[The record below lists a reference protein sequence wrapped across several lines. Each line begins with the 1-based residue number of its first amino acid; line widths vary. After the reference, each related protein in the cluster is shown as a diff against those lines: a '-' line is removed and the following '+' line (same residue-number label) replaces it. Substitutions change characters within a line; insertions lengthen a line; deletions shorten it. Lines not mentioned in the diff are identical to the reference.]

1 MGTSVRP
8 DPFRTFNFA
17 VEFDGLT
24 VGSFSECSGLT
35 AEGDSVDY
43 REGTDM
49 QLSVRKLIGMRK
61 YTNIVLKRGYTANGE
76 LWAWYKQIANG
87 VAERRDGA
95 IILQDEEH
103 NEVMRWNVTKAWIN
117 KIEGPTFNATANE
130 VAIESCELV
139 HEGLE
144 LA

>member
-1 MGTSVRP
+1 MATADRP
-8 DPFRTFNFA
+8 DPFRSFNFK
-17 VEFDGLT
+17 VEFDGLPG
-24 VGSFSECSGLT
+24 GSFSEVSGLT

-61 YTNIVLKRGYTANGE
+61 YTNIVLKRGYTVNGE
-76 LWAWYKQIANG
+76 LWAWYKLIANG
-87 VAERRDGA
+87 VAERRDGS

-103 NEVMRWNVTKAWIN
+103 NEVMRWNVSNAWIN

-139 HEGLE
+139 HEGIE

>member
-1 MGTSVRP
+1 MATSVRP
-8 DPFRTFNFA
+8 DPFRSFNFK
-17 VEFDGLT
+17 VEFDGLP

-61 YTNIVLKRGYTANGE
+61 YTNIVLKRGYTVNGE
-76 LWAWYKQIANG
+76 LWAWYKLIANG